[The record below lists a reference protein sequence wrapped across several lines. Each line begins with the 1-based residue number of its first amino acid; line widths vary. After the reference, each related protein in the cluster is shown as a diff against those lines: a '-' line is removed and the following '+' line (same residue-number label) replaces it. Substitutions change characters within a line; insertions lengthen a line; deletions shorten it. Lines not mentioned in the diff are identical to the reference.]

1 MTPLSRVL
9 NRMFKAAR
17 PCEVP
22 FLFATFSLGMQR
34 KSRFNTQKSMNYFL
48 GGKKYD

>member
-1 MTPLSRVL
+1 MTAPHAALKQDVS
-9 NRMFKAAR
+9 AAR

-34 KSRFNTQKSMNYFL
+34 KSRRKNLKPLNA
-48 GGKKYD
+48 